1 MLLLKFCL
9 DVIIN
14 NYGIFIK
21 DVVFVCSPTL
31 SLPIS
36 DQLFMQ
42 SPKGQVVLQH
52 VKEFMRKHIL
62 PAQKVSTAVSC
73 VENPHESTEYR
84 KI

>member
-1 MLLLKFCL
+1 MLFEVLLGC
-9 DVIIN
+9 
-14 NYGIFIK
+14 NYKYFWYFIK
-21 DVVFVCSPTL
+21 DVFFDCSPTL
-31 SLPIS
+31 SLPVS

-73 VENPHESTEYR
+73 VERSS
-84 KI
+84 